1 MSKKQGDSVT
11 SADLLGLVLFGG
23 GMFIAVVVG
32 WALHAG
38 IPAEGARANAK
49 VAAAVISALGAA
61 PALLLSISLA
71 VLGARLFVG
80 RRPVRNLGQHLSGIL
95 GVAIGLAVL
104 LGALSPLAGGVVGD
118 TTGGF
123 LARKLSL
130 IPGVLFGVVALAL
143 PIWLAWLRDSGL
155 VPAGHSKKAH
165 LDLGVSSEEE
175 PVGVSAAEAQ
185 ALLPTEEPTPKP
197 TQMDETAASL
207 EARPAWAFQSEAQD
221 PYPEDVRRKGEI
233 PAGAQPLHDPSA
245 GHDERDS
252 NPDEQLHEWTPAEV
266 AEPDDSF
273 DEDLAVPSLRIYHSG
288 EVEEELGEPQ
298 PLELDE
304 TVSPEDVARA
314 ELREAG
320 ELLAEP
326 LATPLVTE
334 PVTKHVESSRPR
346 PSWETEEDTEASE
359 EDEWEYEEAE
369 ASASEEEDAD
379 WEYEDAEE
387 LEEDELV
394 ASPQASEEEDEEE
407 LEDDEEYEYVEV
419 SAEAEEDA
427 EELEE
432 DELVASPQASEE
444 EDEEEL
450 EDDEEWEYEYVEV
463 DEYEEVDESDL
474 EEEPVQAEQQ
484 VVEAAPA
491 EPESAPEEAP
501 APAEEPAAPVA
512 KRSGEVQMDLFAEEP
527 DQAQGAVQEP
537 ELVEDEPIVELQPQA
552 AQLTPSER
560 ALKAA
565 HLILGENRVAVSM
578 LQRQFELDFKES
590 CKILDELQDL
600 GFIGPYVDG
609 NSRDIL
615 MTREEWLAAV
625 GTH

>member
-23 GMFIAVVVG
+23 GMFIALVVA

-38 IPAEGARANAK
+38 IPEEGARANAK
-49 VAAAVISALGAA
+49 VAASVISALGAA

-80 RRPVRNLGQHLSGIL
+80 RRPVRNLGQHFSGIL

-130 IPGVLFGVVALAL
+130 IVGVIFGVVALAL
-143 PIWLAWLRDSGL
+143 PVWLAWLRDSGL

-165 LDLGVSSEEE
+165 LDLGVTSEEK

-185 ALLPTEEPTPKP
+185 ALLPTEEPSPKL
-197 TQMDETAASL
+197 TEMDETAASL
-207 EARPAWAFQSEAQD
+207 EARPAWAFQSEVKD

-233 PAGAQPLHDPSA
+233 PAGAQPLQDPSA

-252 NPDEQLHEWTPAEV
+252 NQDEQLQQWAPAEV
-266 AEPDDSF
+266 AELDDSL
-273 DEDLAVPSLRIYHSG
+273 DEDLAVPSLRIYHHG
-288 EVEEELGEPQ
+288 QVEEELGEPQ

-304 TVSPEDVARA
+304 TASPEDVARA

-326 LATPLVTE
+326 HATPLVTE
-334 PVTKHVESSRPR
+334 SVTKNLEIHRPR
-346 PSWETEEDTEASE
+346 PSWETDEDATSSD

-369 ASASEEEDAD
+369 ASASEEETED
-379 WEYEDAEE
+379 WEYEESDE
-387 LEEDELV
+387 LEEDELA
-394 ASPQASEEEDEEE
+394 ASPQASDEEVEEEE

-419 SAEAEEDA
+419 SAEAEED

-432 DELVASPQASEE
+432 DELVASPQASDEE
-444 EDEEEL
+444 VEEEEL

-474 EEEPVQAEQQ
+474 EEEPVQAGQQ
-484 VVEAAPA
+484 VVEA
-491 EPESAPEEAP
+491 ESAPEEDTATV
-501 APAEEPAAPVA
+501 EESAAPVS

-527 DQAQGAVQEP
+527 DQAQGAVEEA

-565 HLILGENRVAVSM
+565 NLILGENRVAVSM

-590 CKILDELQDL
+590 CKILDELQEL

-625 GTH
+625 GAD